1 MQRLRFSANLG
12 FLWNDRP
19 LPDAIRAAYLAGFD
33 AVELHWPYAT
43 PAGDIRRALEDT
55 GLPVLGLNTVRG
67 DVAAGDMGLSA
78 VPGRERE
85 ARDAIDLAIDYA
97 SDIGCGKVHVMAG
110 RAQGAGARTTFVE
123 NLAYAAERARSAGVG
138 LLIEPLNI
146 HDAPGYFLS
155 SCADAASIIADVG
168 GDAVRIMFD
177 CYHMGR
183 MGRDIP
189 AEFGAH
195 RDLIG
200 HVQFAAVP
208 DRAEPDHGDVD
219 YATLLPRLLADG
231 WDGFLGAE
239 YRPRARVED
248 GLSWLRGFGVTG
260 R

>member
-19 LPDAIRAAYLAGFD
+19 LPDAIRAAHMAGFD

-43 PAGDIRRALEDT
+43 PVADVRAALHDT
-55 GLPVLGLNTVRG
+55 GLPVLGLNTIRG
-67 DVAAGDMGLSA
+67 NVAAGEMGLSA
-78 VPGRERE
+78 LPGREPEARE
-85 ARDAIDLAIDYA
+85 AIDAAIDYA
-97 SDIGCGKVHVMAG
+97 GAILCRNVHVMAG
-110 RAQGAGARTTFVE
+110 RADGEEARTTFVD
-123 NLAYAAERARSAGVG
+123 NLAYAAEKARSAGIG
-138 LLIEPLNI
+138 LLVEPLNI
-146 HDAPGYFLS
+146 HDAPGYFLNN
-155 SCADAASIIADVG
+155 CADAASIIADVG

-183 MGRDIP
+183 MGRDIL
-189 AEFGAH
+189 AEFRAH
-195 RDLIG
+195 RDRIG

-219 YATLLPRLLADG
+219 YATLLPELAKAG
-231 WDGFLGAE
+231 YGGFLGAE
-239 YRPRARVED
+239 YKPRARVEE